1 MNKNPTAKPK
11 ANSSQYP
18 IMRILAMHI
27 KPQTPE
33 NPDQSA
39 GGGEIV
45 VDRPKAKNT
54 VTGTMPDGL
63 IYQPQEER
71 YRKDK
76 ATGITFGCDP
86 KYTPAQQNLLEQKIL
101 KDRLCHF
108 SFSIMDLPGYT
119 GIMPPASITLSHDRP
134 IFEAQRRHSE
144 KEKKVE
150 ADKIEEMLQAGLI
163 EPSISNKWCS
173 NLTFP
178 PKKAADGQWT
188 EQRMCNDLRALN
200 EATITD
206 KYPTPKIEEQLDA
219 CLKSACFSLIDC
231 RAGYNQ
237 VGIRCSDRPKT
248 TFWHDGRRFQYTRMA
263 MGMKNATANF
273 QRIMDHCLGAA
284 GLSHCAFAYVDD
296 VLIHSPNPEQHIKDV
311 CAVLDAM
318 HKDGLKAHPEK
329 CILGTDVIPFLGHN
343 VSAWGLTPQ
352 ACKIQAILELPAP
365 TTVSELRSCLG
376 LFRYYA
382 CYSPNYSAD
391 VLSSSRINYAR
402 QGRHLSV
409 STRNYQ

>member
-1 MNKNPTAKPK
+1 M
-11 ANSSQYP
+11 
-18 IMRILAMHI
+18 

-33 NPDQSA
+33 NPDQPA
-39 GGGEIV
+39 GGGKFV
-45 VDRPKAKNT
+45 VDRPKANHT
-54 VTGTMPDGL
+54 VTSHISPSGTMPDGL

-86 KYTPAQQNLLEQKIL
+86 KYTPAQQNLMEQKIL
-101 KDRLCHF
+101 KDRLRHF